1 MEEQVSDTKNI
12 VEALS
17 KFQEEANSASKSSKN
32 PFFKSTYASLED
44 IIETANKG
52 SKYGLAFTQCVDFD
66 KEVVDGKTSITM
78 FVKTNLM
85 HKASDTILTSR
96 YPVVPKGNKYDDSQA
111 LGSAITYAKR
121 YSLQA
126 IYGIPSEDDDGNSNT
141 HNPKVA
147 PKKKEDNDK
156 TKKIT
161 EFVNTMTKGIDAIM
175 NDDSMTDDE
184 KADMLTRQME
194 SNKTKLDKLKTA
206 DQGQYNMLMDKFE
219 QLDVKGKI

>member
-1 MEEQVSDTKNI
+1 M
-12 VEALS
+12 
-17 KFQEEANSASKSSKN
+17 
-32 PFFKSTYASLED
+32 
-44 IIETANKG
+44 G
-52 SKYGLAFTQCVDFD
+52 
-66 KEVVDGKTSITM
+66 
-78 FVKTNLM
+78 
-85 HKASDTILTSR
+85 
-96 YPVVPKGNKYDDSQA
+96 GNKYDDSQA

-147 PKKKEDNDK
+147 PKKQEDNDK

-206 DQGQYNMLMDKFE
+206 DHGQYNMLMDKFE

>member
-1 MEEQVSDTKNI
+1 M
-12 VEALS
+12 
-17 KFQEEANSASKSSKN
+17 
-32 PFFKSTYASLED
+32 
-44 IIETANKG
+44 G
-52 SKYGLAFTQCVDFD
+52 S
-66 KEVVDGKTSITM
+66 
-78 FVKTNLM
+78 
-85 HKASDTILTSR
+85 
-96 YPVVPKGNKYDDSQA
+96 
-111 LGSAITYAKR
+111 
-121 YSLQA
+121 
-126 IYGIPSEDDDGNSNT
+126 
-141 HNPKVA
+141 
-147 PKKKEDNDK
+147 K